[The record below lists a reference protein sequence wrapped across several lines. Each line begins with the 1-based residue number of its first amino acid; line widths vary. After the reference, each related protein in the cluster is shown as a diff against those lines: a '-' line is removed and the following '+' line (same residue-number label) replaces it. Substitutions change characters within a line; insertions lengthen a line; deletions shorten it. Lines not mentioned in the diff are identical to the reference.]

1 MTTAVVFAYHD
12 VGVRCLKVLL
22 AQGVTVPLVV
32 THRDNPAENIWF
44 ESVAEVAREHEIPA
58 IAPDQSDLPATVT
71 RVAGERP
78 DFLFSFYFRHMI
90 GSPLLAAAK
99 RGALN
104 MHGSLLPKYR
114 GRVPVNWAVINGER
128 ETGAT
133 LHYMVEKPDAGDI
146 VDRQAVPILPD
157 DTAPE
162 VFRKVTLAA
171 EIVLHRSLPLLIAGT
186 APRIKQELAHG
197 SYFGGRKPED
207 GRIDWNNTAEAVHNL
222 VRGVA
227 PPYPGAFTTISGKTV
242 RILKSVRQPGR
253 RGSYSAPTL
262 FVEDGACFAQCAD
275 GGVLRLDDIELAGR
289 QLEPREMAT
298 ALGPTPLSLL
308 SGTLDLP

>member
-1 MTTAVVFAYHD
+1 MTSAIVFAYHD

-22 AQGVTVPLVV
+22 AQGVQVPLVV
-32 THRDNPAENIWF
+32 THRDSAGENIWF
-44 ESVAEVAREHEIPA
+44 DSVAAVAREHDIPA
-58 IAPDQSDLPATVT
+58 IQPEDPNLPATLEA
-71 RVAGERP
+71 VAGLHP
-78 DFLFSFYFRHMI
+78 DFLFSFYFRQMI
-90 GSPLLAAAK
+90 GSRLLATAT

-114 GRVPVNWAVINGER
+114 GRVPVNWAVIKGER

-157 DTAPE
+157 DTAVE

-171 EIVLHRSLPLLIAGT
+171 EIVLHRSLPLLIADK
-186 APRIKQELAHG
+186 APRAKQDLAQG

-207 GRIDWNNTAEAVHNL
+207 GLIDWSASAEAIHNL

-227 PPYPGAFTTISGKTV
+227 PPYPGAFTTVAGKTL
-242 RILKSVRQPGR
+242 RILKSLRQPGR
-253 RGSYSAPTL
+253 RGRFPAPTL
-262 FVEDGACFAQCAD
+262 FVEDGACFAQCAN
-275 GGVLRLDDIELAGR
+275 GSVLRLVDFELEGRRLVPADIE
-289 QLEPREMAT
+289 T
-298 ALGPTPLSLL
+298 ALGPVPLSLL
-308 SGTLDLP
+308 SKTLSLT

>member
-12 VGVRCLKVLL
+12 LGVRCLKVLL
-22 AQGVTVPLVV
+22 AHGVNVPLVV
-32 THRDNPAENIWF
+32 THRDSPTENIWF
-44 ESVAEVAREHEIPA
+44 DSVAAAACEHDVPTITQDDPN
-58 IAPDQSDLPATVT
+58 LPATVE
-71 RVAGERP
+71 RVAAANP

-90 GSPLLAAAK
+90 GSRLLAAGK

-114 GRVPVNWAVINGER
+114 GRVPVNWAVIKGEH

-146 VDRQAVPILPD
+146 VDQQAVPILPD

-162 VFRKVTLAA
+162 VFRKVTFAA
-171 EIVLHRSLPLLIAGT
+171 EIVLHRSLPLLIAGN
-186 APRIKQELAHG
+186 APRFQQDLASG
-197 SYFGGRKPED
+197 SYFGGRKPEN
-207 GRIDWNNTAEAVHNL
+207 GRINWSDTAEAVHNL

-227 PPYPGAFTTISGKTV
+227 PPYPGAFTSIAGKTV

-253 RGSYSAPTL
+253 HGSFPVPTL
-262 FVEDGACFAQCAD
+262 FVDDGHCFAQCAD
-275 GGVLRLDDIELAGR
+275 GSVLRIIDLELAGQR
-289 QLEPREMAT
+289 LEPSDIET
-298 ALGPTPLSLL
+298 ALGPHPLPLHSESLGL
-308 SGTLDLP
+308 T

>member
-22 AQGVTVPLVV
+22 AKGVTVPLVV

-44 ESVAEVAREHEIPA
+44 ENVAAVAREHDIPA
-58 IAPDQSDLPATVT
+58 ITPDDPNLPDTLERVT
-71 RVAGERP
+71 GERP

-90 GSPLLAAAK
+90 GSRLLATAK

-114 GRVPVNWAVINGER
+114 GRVPVNWAVIRGEL

-157 DTAPE
+157 DTATE

-171 EIVLHRSLPLLIAGT
+171 EMVLHRTLPLLMAGT
-186 APRIKQELAHG
+186 APRIKQDLARG

-207 GRIDWNNTAEAVHNL
+207 GRIDWHNTAEAVHNL

-227 PPYPGAFTTISGKTV
+227 PPYPGAFTTIAGKTV
-242 RILKSVRQPGR
+242 RILKSLRQPGR
-253 RGSYSAPTL
+253 RARFSAPTL
-262 FVEDGACFAQCAD
+262 FVENGVCFVQCAD
-275 GGVLRLDDIELAGR
+275 GGVLRIAGIELAGR
-289 QLEPREMAT
+289 RIEPHEIDA
-298 ALGPTPLSLL
+298 ALGPTPLPLL
-308 SGTLDLP
+308 T